1 MAEEIEIGIRD
12 IKHGGTDYDIQGALQ
27 FALAIIQVPAS
38 LKTCKNMGDDITAIE
53 QWAMIF
59 RDPKT
64 LAKHL
69 ATHYALHK
77 KAITTDIQSLESD
90 WEAQLYFKAGQDL
103 ADLATLAIGPIETE
117 AESMVTSTV
126 GDDAAAA
133 FAAGYLFGVERGD
146 KFSYIL
152 SCFTTDTE
160 LNQILDDIMADYAK
174 GDTKSGDAGW
184 DLAEPRFKIAL
195 TPCTDVAAEFNAL
208 DQYTQDVLARPDA
221 EDFINA
227 RALEYED
234 IINFEGGEM
243 IYYWN
248 IGNYFYAG

>member
-1 MAEEIEIGIRD
+1 
-12 IKHGGTDYDIQGALQ
+12 
-27 FALAIIQVPAS
+27 
-38 LKTCKNMGDDITAIE
+38 
-53 QWAMIF
+53 MIF

-126 GDDAAAA
+126 GDDAAAT
-133 FAAGYLFGVERGD
+133 FAAGYLWGVERGD
-146 KFSYIL
+146 KLSYIL
-152 SCFTTDTE
+152 SCFVTDTE

-174 GDTKSGDAGW
+174 GDSKSGDDGW
-184 DLAEPRFKIAL
+184 DKAEPRFKKAL
-195 TPCTDVAAEFNAL
+195 TPCTDVADEFHGLN
-208 DQYTQDVLARPDA
+208 QYT
-221 EDFINA
+221 
-227 RALEYED
+227 
-234 IINFEGGEM
+234 
-243 IYYWN
+243 
-248 IGNYFYAG
+248 